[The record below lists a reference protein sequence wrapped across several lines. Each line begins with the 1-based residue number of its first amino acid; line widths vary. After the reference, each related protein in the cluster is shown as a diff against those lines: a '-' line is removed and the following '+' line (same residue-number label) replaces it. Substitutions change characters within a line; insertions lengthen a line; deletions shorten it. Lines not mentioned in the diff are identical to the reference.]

1 MTACEGAIHTM
12 NRIFESNKTEAILI
26 VEAENAFNLINW
38 KALVHN
44 IEYLCT
50 IIVTFSYSY
59 YALSAWFFIIG
70 VKELTSCKETTQGN
84 STAMG
89 AYSLDLG

>member
-1 MTACEGAIHTM
+1 M

-26 VEAENAFNLINW
+26 VDAENAFNLINW

-44 IEYLCT
+44 IEYLYT

-59 YALSAWFFIIG
+59 YALSA
-70 VKELTSCKETTQGN
+70 
-84 STAMG
+84 
-89 AYSLDLG
+89 